1 MGAAWRVRNAVNS
14 IRMERVRRPKTRR
27 QGSGQTLG
35 VYSPIVIL
43 SSPCRAGGM
52 RPGKKLWRGHG
63 ERVFGSTCAAAN
75 DQRSISYWEFLS
87 SGPTAQRPLRQP
99 TAKNLAWVLRQLR
112 TSPNALSRRQDGE
125 EGVVALRTALDWP
138 GRQTLRWFLVTSEAL
153 PRTRSE

>member
-43 SSPCRAGGM
+43 
-52 RPGKKLWRGHG
+52 
-63 ERVFGSTCAAAN
+63 
-75 DQRSISYWEFLS
+75 

>member
-35 VYSPIVIL
+35 VY
-43 SSPCRAGGM
+43 
-52 RPGKKLWRGHG
+52 
-63 ERVFGSTCAAAN
+63 
-75 DQRSISYWEFLS
+75 
-87 SGPTAQRPLRQP
+87 
-99 TAKNLAWVLRQLR
+99 
-112 TSPNALSRRQDGE
+112 SPNALSRRQDGE